1 MFDPSDIVQPRVGRK
16 RGRPLG
22 SLNKA
27 TLERQQTRV
36 ADGSPSGSTD
46 SSPRK
51 PGSRDGGVCSVCHR
65 EGRKGI
71 DRMISCR
78 DCINRAHYDCLNTE
92 DGMLRL
98 SPDNTW
104 QCPHCKTCVVCYETM
119 RSDAVSSINFDAP
132 TNVKIF

>member
-1 MFDPSDIVQPRVGRK
+1 MVIILIILFQRARKVFDPSDLGQTQQPRVGKK

-27 TLERQQTRV
+27 TLERQQTRTS
-36 ADGSPSGSTD
+36 SPSGSTD

-78 DCINRAHYDCLNTE
+78 DCINR
-92 DGMLRL
+92 G
-98 SPDNTW
+98 
-104 QCPHCKTCVVCYETM
+104 
-119 RSDAVSSINFDAP
+119 
-132 TNVKIF
+132 IFPIK